1 MVSVMQSYETGKYIL
16 GYIRMGVPIT
26 IDQIQIVRMENGKH
40 QVSLCFDSEDTD
52 EKNFF
57 EKSAEWMQ
65 KLQEFDGQ
73 ATLMLTDGFPENE
86 VILGHESGRWYL
98 AAATD
103 TEAEPLKTDRC
114 V

>member
-1 MVSVMQSYETGKYIL
+1 MVSVMQSNETGKYSL

-57 EKSAEWMQ
+57 EN
-65 KLQEFDGQ
+65 LQNGCKNYRNS
-73 ATLMLTDGFPENE
+73 M
-86 VILGHESGRWYL
+86 
-98 AAATD
+98 
-103 TEAEPLKTDRC
+103 DRQR
-114 V
+114 